1 MLRMAGY
8 AALASLLL
16 GAPGAAHAVTLSLD
30 QDDFALTDTFNSLVN
45 FRFDI
50 EIAGPLV
57 AGRSY
62 ANPALSALSYQ
73 MRGDLR
79 PDGSPSRFPGFL
91 LIRPASG
98 TLSGT
103 EFYALQSTETTV
115 LRFDIRADADLS
127 DGLQVSELETFSAS
141 VDQAGDAPMTFTNL
155 IFLLNARE
163 EGTGRFHP
171 PLLALFDRGA
181 GRLQNSN
188 NIGGDN
194 PSDSPDVGQIDV
206 NFGDEYIADLS
217 FDPAATTLAAAVPA
231 PPGIV
236 LLGSGF
242 MVLLSRPRAARAA
255 MRDRLTGGRSTN
267 YGPSHGS

>member
-16 GAPGAAHAVTLSLD
+16 GAPGAARAVTLSLD
-30 QDDFALTDTFNSLVN
+30 QDDFALTDTFNRLVN

-73 MRGDLR
+73 VRGNLT
-79 PDGSPSRFPGFL
+79 PDGSPSGFPGFQ

-98 TLSGT
+98 TMTSA

-141 VDQAGDAPMTFTNL
+141 VDQTGDNPMTFTNL
-155 IFLLNARE
+155 VFLLNARE
-163 EGTGRFHP
+163 QGTGRFHP
-171 PLLALFDRGA
+171 PLLALFDGGA
-181 GRLQNSN
+181 ARLQNSN

-194 PSDSPDVGQIDV
+194 PSDTPDVGQIDV
-206 NFGDEYIADLS
+206 DFGEEYIADLS
-217 FDPAATTLAAAVPA
+217 FNPAAVTLATAVPL

-236 LLGSGF
+236 LLGASF
-242 MVLLSRPRAARAA
+242 LFLLSKPRAARRA
-255 MRDRLTGGRSTN
+255 
-267 YGPSHGS
+267 